1 MQDSL
6 IPKIQQAINDCAATL
21 EKMESE
27 RDVVMDVLRK
37 ARYINCDTLH
47 LIENQYSEKIGNT
60 CEEILSMTEHLRK
73 LKNQSGKDDN

>member
-6 IPKIQQAINDCAATL
+6 IQRIQQAIKDCTATL

-47 LIENQYSEKIGNT
+47 LVEDQYSEKIDNT
-60 CEEILSMTEHLRK
+60 REEISSMTEHLRE
-73 LKNQSGKDDN
+73 LERNGGQA